1 MPLPI
6 TQENLE
12 QYRKTFKL
20 FDKNGDGEIDV
31 KELIQLMRTI
41 GQNPSTAEAED
52 MIHEVDLD
60 GTGTIDFE
68 EFIVLMERF
77 GKDPEETEKNL
88 RAAFTVFDKN
98 KDGFI
103 SVKELKDVMM
113 NLGEKMTDDEFDDMI
128 AEADIDGDG
137 QIDYEEFIA
146 MMTQNMK
153 MK

>member
-1 MPLPI
+1 MPT

-153 MK
+153 

>member
-6 TQENLE
+6 TKDALEN
-12 QYRKTFKL
+12 YKKSFKL

-31 KELIQLMRTI
+31 KELTQLMRAI

-52 MIHEVDLD
+52 MIHEVDID

-77 GKDPEETEKNL
+77 GKDPHETEMQL
-88 RAAFTVFDKN
+88 RAAFKVFDKN

-103 SVKELKDVMM
+103 SARELRDIMM
-113 NLGEKMTDDEFDDMI
+113 NLGEKMTDDEVEDMI

-146 MMTQNMK
+146 MVTKNME
-153 MK
+153 MI

>member
-153 MK
+153 